1 MRSTG
6 FDPAR
11 LDVKALA
18 HAGAS
23 LQGRLPLSGLARLA
37 ESTVTPAD
45 GSADLAWSVQGQLK
59 QLVGRAAEIRIRLQV
74 QATVFQTCQRC
85 LQPMALPLAIDR
97 TIRFVPG
104 EDDAARLDEE
114 LDDEDVLALPRGL
127 DLMELVEDELILA
140 LPIVPRHEV
149 CPQPIS
155 FNTEANA
162 DFLEAD
168 LERPNPF
175 AVLAGLKPKP

>member
-18 HAGAS
+18 QSGAT
-23 LQGRLPLSGLARLA
+23 LQGQLPLSGLARLA
-37 ESTVTPAD
+37 ETTVVPAD
-45 GSADLAWSVQGQLK
+45 GAADVSWSVEGQLK
-59 QLVGRAAEIRIRLQV
+59 RPVGRAAEIRIHLLVR
-74 QATVFQTCQRC
+74 ATVYQTCQRC

-114 LDDEDVLALPRGL
+114 LDDEDVLALPRSL
-127 DLMELVEDELILA
+127 DLAQLVEDELILA
-140 LPIVPRHEV
+140 LPIVPRHES
-149 CPQPIS
+149 CPQPIA
-155 FNTEANA
+155 FNDEANT
-162 DFLEAD
+162 DFAESE

-175 AVLAGLKPKP
+175 AVLAGLKPKL